1 MVLSDHTHFAS
12 SDIAR
17 SMDGGLLSLSLHN
30 AFDDQ
35 AIPDLIV
42 VPEVRYEKSYIDGQ
56 IMRQRIGWP
65 GPALLAYV
73 PSRSGLYVIA
83 PVS

>member
-35 AIPDLIV
+35 AIQDLIV
-42 VPEVRYEKSYIDGQ
+42 VPEVRDGQ
-56 IMRQRIGWP
+56 IMRQRTGWP

-73 PSRSGLYVIA
+73 LSRSGMYVIA
-83 PVS
+83 QVSNVR